1 MTPEPMIKKSVFKKA
16 VLMYYRCMKIT
27 SLDNSLVKHFMKLR
41 TKSSYRE
48 EHNSVLVAS
57 KKLVEELSAL
67 VKPKNVLTE
76 ASDAVFKKITNQ
88 SSPEGIVAEFPL
100 PKPSSLKGLD
110 HVLVLDRIQ
119 DPGNLGT
126 LVRTALAL
134 GWQGV
139 LFLEGCCDPFNE
151 KAFSASRGALFRL
164 PFAFGGLDAVDAPL
178 VVADLE
184 GEEPTP
190 KKRCA
195 LVLGNEGSGSTVEG
209 DRVSISH
216 KGEMESLN
224 VAAAGSILMYT
235 LAHG

>member
-1 MTPEPMIKKSVFKKA
+1 
-16 VLMYYRCMKIT
+16 MKIT
-27 SLDNSLVKHFMKLR
+27 SLDNPLVKHFVKLR

-57 KKLVEELSAL
+57 KKLVDELSAL
-67 VKPKNVLTE
+67 VSPKKVLTQAPE
-76 ASDAVFKKITNQ
+76 AIFKKITGQN
-88 SSPEGIVAEFPL
+88 SPEAVVAEFER
-100 PKPSSLKGLD
+100 PKPSCLLGLD
-110 HVLVLDRIQ
+110 HILVLDRIQ
-119 DPGNLGT
+119 DPGNLGS

-164 PFAFGGLDAVDAPL
+164 PFAFGGLDEIDAPL
-178 VVADLE
+178 LVADLE
-184 GEEPTP
+184 GQEPTFQ
-190 KKRCA
+190 KRCA
-195 LVLGNEGSGSTVEG
+195 LVLGNEGSGSTIEAPKI
-209 DRVSISH
+209 SIPH